1 MHGLA
6 HDSSVQPHSAVDQ
19 QHQGTMHT
27 MSDLP
32 VDPSVNPQKQR
43 KGLSRILH
51 ATRYS
56 WAGLRAGWNEPA
68 FRQECVLA
76 VVLLPAS
83 LWVGHNWVESAVLA
97 GCVIAVMVV
106 ELLNTAVESV
116 VDRVGPEWHQLSKR
130 AKDIGSAAVLL
141 SLLLC
146 AAIWCAALWE
156 RFAA

>member
-1 MHGLA
+1 MNHKNTAG
-6 HDSSVQPHSAVDQ
+6 SAMPPT
-19 QHQGTMHT
+19 G
-27 MSDLP
+27 SA
-32 VDPSVNPQKQR
+32 VNPQKQR

-56 WAGLRAGWNEPA
+56 WAGLQAGWNEPA

-76 VVLLPAS
+76 LILLPAAFF
-83 LWVGHNWVESAVLA
+83 VGKSWAETALLA
-97 GCVIAVMVV
+97 ASVVAVMVV

-146 AAIWCAALWE
+146 MGIWGAALWE
-156 RFAA
+156 RFSL

>member
-1 MHGLA
+1 MKTKE
-6 HDSSVQPHSAVDQ
+6 SA
-19 QHQGTMHT
+19 GHT
-27 MSDLP
+27 LP
-32 VDPSVNPQKQR
+32 GAGAAVNPQKQR

-56 WAGLRAGWNEPA
+56 WAGLRAGWNEAA

-76 VVLLPAS
+76 LILLPAS
-83 LWVGHNWVESAVLA
+83 FTLGKNWLETAVLA
-97 GCVIAVMVV
+97 SSVVAVMVV

-146 AAIWCAALWE
+146 MGIWGAALWE
-156 RFAA
+156 RFTQ

>member
-1 MHGLA
+1 MNHKNTTTSGATLLK
-6 HDSSVQPHSAVDQ
+6 P
-19 QHQGTMHT
+19 
-27 MSDLP
+27 
-32 VDPSVNPQKQR
+32 DPAVNPQKQR

-56 WAGLRAGWNEPA
+56 WAGLQAGWNEPA

-76 VVLLPAS
+76 LILLPAAFA
-83 LWVGHNWVESAVLA
+83 VGKTWLETAVLA
-97 GCVIAVMVV
+97 ASVVAVMVV

-146 AAIWCAALWE
+146 MGIWSAALWE
-156 RFAA
+156 RFSL